1 MRLAFSV
8 SINMDPDIMLVDE
21 ILAVGDQ
28 AFQKKCMAVFW
39 RPAAR
44 AGLSLRLP
52 CHRIGA
58 GAFR

>member
-1 MRLAFSV
+1 
-8 SINMDPDIMLVDE
+8 MDPDIMLVDE

-28 AFQKKCMAVFW
+28 AFQKKCMARIPGGPPPGQDF
-39 RPAAR
+39 
-44 AGLSLRLP
+44 SLRLP